1 MRDAYKDLL
10 GAAGI
15 GAGCRVPTPVLAAAT
30 ATCQMTPCQGHGDK
44 DKGGMI
50 RLFEDPP
57 GVHHR
62 GTPAG

>member
-1 MRDAYKDLL
+1 VPRPDA
-10 GAAGI
+10 
-15 GAGCRVPTPVLAAAT
+15 GAGRRYRDLSDDPVPGE
-30 ATCQMTPCQGHGDK
+30 GHGDK